1 MTPHEAKNWLVAFKH
16 VVRWALERKLMRNDP
31 TLSVHIKRP
40 KSDGFHT
47 WTEQETA
54 QFEARWPIGS
64 KPRLALALGLYT
76 AQRRGDVVRIGRQHI
91 RDGVLTVRQAK
102 TGATLAI
109 PVHPDLAAIIAATP
123 VGHLTLLVTQT
134 GKSYGANDFSEMF
147 RSWCDAAGLPQHCVF
162 HGLRKAACTRL
173 ADAGCT
179 AHEIAAISGH
189 KTLKEVERYTKGADQ
204 ARLAR
209 AAMERI
215 GNESVKSE
223 PGEMSKPLNE
233 QIKKAA
239 G

>member
-1 MTPHEAKNWLVAFKH
+1 
-16 VVRWALERKLMRNDP
+16 
-31 TLSVHIKRP
+31 
-40 KSDGFHT
+40 
-47 WTEQETA
+47 
-54 QFEARWPIGS
+54 
-64 KPRLALALGLYT
+64 
-76 AQRRGDVVRIGRQHI
+76 VVRIGRQHI
-91 RDGVLTVRQAK
+91 RDDVLTVRQAK

-147 RSWCDAAGLPQHCVF
+147 RNWCDAAELPQHCVF
-162 HGLRKAACTRL
+162 HGLRKAALTRL
-173 ADAGCT
+173 ADARCT

-223 PGEMSKPLNE
+223 PGEVSKPLNE
-233 QIKKAA
+233 HTKKAA

>member
-1 MTPHEAKNWLVAFKH
+1 
-16 VVRWALERKLMRNDP
+16 
-31 TLSVHIKRP
+31 
-40 KSDGFHT
+40 
-47 WTEQETA
+47 
-54 QFEARWPIGS
+54 
-64 KPRLALALGLYT
+64 
-76 AQRRGDVVRIGRQHI
+76 
-91 RDGVLTVRQAK
+91 
-102 TGATLAI
+102 
-109 PVHPDLAAIIAATP
+109 
-123 VGHLTLLVTQT
+123 
-134 GKSYGANDFSEMF
+134 MF

-162 HGLRKAACTRL
+162 HGLRKSACTRL

-223 PGEMSKPLNE
+223 PGEVSKPLNE
-233 QIKKAA
+233 QTKKAA